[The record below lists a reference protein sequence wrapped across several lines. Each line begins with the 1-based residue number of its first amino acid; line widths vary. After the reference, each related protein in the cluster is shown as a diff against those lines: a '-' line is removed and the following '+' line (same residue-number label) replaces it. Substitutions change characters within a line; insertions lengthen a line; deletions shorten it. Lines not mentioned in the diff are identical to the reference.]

1 MKSEKELFNLAKE
14 YALMEME
21 FENNFLNEFESDGLK
36 YGMEEIRKV
45 LLEKNYDVDKFLKY
59 KALYKQMSIG
69 EYFEF
74 IKTLE

>member
-21 FENNFLNEFESDGLK
+21 FENGFLNEFESDGLK

-45 LLEKNYDVDKFLKY
+45 LLEKNYDVDMFLKY
-59 KALYKQMSIG
+59 KALYKQMSIA
-69 EYFEF
+69 EYSEF

>member
-21 FENNFLNEFESDGLK
+21 FENNFLNEFEYDGLK

-45 LLEKNYDVDKFLKY
+45 LLEKNYDVDMFLKY
-59 KALYKQMSIG
+59 KALYKEMSVG
-69 EYFEF
+69 EYLEF
-74 IKTLE
+74 IKTLK

>member
-1 MKSEKELFNLAKE
+1 MKSERELFNLAKE

-45 LLEKNYDVDKFLKY
+45 LLEKNYDVDMFLKY
-59 KALYKQMSIG
+59 KALYKEMSVG
-69 EYFEF
+69 EYLEF
-74 IKTLE
+74 IKTLK

>member
-14 YALMEME
+14 YALMEMD
-21 FENNFLNEFESDGLK
+21 FENNFLTEFESDGLK

-45 LLEKNYDVDKFLKY
+45 LLEKNYDVDMFLKY
-59 KALYKQMSIG
+59 KALYKQMSIA
-69 EYFEF
+69 EYLEF